1 MKLLVDVNLSHRW
14 VSYLEGQSIE
24 ADHWSSLGANDAS
37 DTEITRY
44 ALEHDFVVLTR
55 DLDFGHLLASTRAGK
70 PSVVQIR
77 AGRSGPDAIGIYVV
91 AAIKT
96 HSNELDDGALI
107 TIDTMR
113 TRLHV
118 LPIGSESDR

>member
-14 VSYLEGQSIE
+14 VSYLRDQSIE
-24 ADHWSSLGANDAS
+24 ATHWSSLGANNALDI
-37 DTEITRY
+37 EIMRY
-44 ALEHDFVVLTR
+44 ALEHGYVVLTR

-91 AAIKT
+91 ATLKDR
-96 HSNELDDGALI
+96 SDELSDGALI